1 MLGVWKKDRIIL
13 IKSFIKMLS
22 FIENFW
28 SKFWNL
34 PIFRYNFSINEQ
46 KLTSFI
52 YCRKVL
58 KKIKLK
64 YEQFTLYICKN

>member
-1 MLGVWKKDRIIL
+1 
-13 IKSFIKMLS
+13 MLS

-34 PIFRYNFSINEQ
+34 LIFRYNFSINEQ